1 MDRKQRTWIT
11 WGSSVG
17 IHVVLLLL
25 IAATGI
31 FSEAAHEPLETTDV
45 ALYDVSGGGDGSPAG
60 GGGGGGSES
69 TAAPE
74 SEPAA
79 DVAADISVPAEVL
92 PEETSKQT
100 RKDWQKAPTAGSRDG
115 RTQSGGSGEGGSGN
129 GSGGGHGNGHGTGTG
144 DGEGDGSGSGRGHGS
159 GGGGT
164 ANPNSQ
170 VPATPPQLTYRAQP
184 SYPES
189 LRKQNATGTVGVS
202 FIVGADGSVTSAS
215 VDSSSGYPEM
225 DAAALEAVYAYT
237 FAPALNEAGKPVAC
251 RNHTNIHFALR

>member
-25 IAATGI
+25 LAATGI

-45 ALYDVSGGGDGSPAG
+45 AIYDVSGGGDGGPAG
-60 GGGGGGSES
+60 GGGGGGGES
-69 TAAPE
+69 VP
-74 SEPAA
+74 EPAA
-79 DVAADISVPAEVL
+79 AEAAEVADAIPVPADVL
-92 PEETSKQT
+92 PEAQPEKQKTVQSPSAVPSPSSGTS
-100 RKDWQKAPTAGSRDG
+100 
-115 RTQSGGSGEGGSGN
+115 SGGQGEGGSGN
-129 GSGGGHGNGHGTGTG
+129 GSGGGHGNGQGTGTG
-144 DGEGDGSGSGRGHGS
+144 DGSGDGSGSGNGRGG

-164 ANPNSQ
+164 ADPNSL
-170 VPATPPQLTYRAQP
+170 VPASAPQLTYRAQP
-184 SYPES
+184 AYPES
-189 LRKQNATGTVGVS
+189 LRRKNATGTVGVS
-202 FIVGADGSVTSAS
+202 FVVGADGSVTSAS

-225 DAAALEAVYAYT
+225 DAAALEAVYEYT

>member
-31 FSEAAHEPLETTDV
+31 FREASHQPVETTEV
-45 ALYDVSGGGDGSPAG
+45 ALYDVSGGEGEAAG
-60 GGGGGGSES
+60 GGGGES
-69 TAAPE
+69 APAPE
-74 SEPAA
+74 AEPEPEVA
-79 DVAADISVPAEVL
+79 DAIPVPAEVL
-92 PEETSKQT
+92 PEETSQKPQT
-100 RKDWQKAPTAGSRDG
+100 EQKKEPAATGSTG
-115 RTQSGGSGEGGSGN
+115 ENQQQTGSQGSGTGSGQGTGNGTGSGN
-129 GSGGGHGNGHGTGTG
+129 GNGNGEGT
-144 DGEGDGSGSGRGHGS
+144 GSGRGG

-164 ANPNSQ
+164 ADPNSQ
-170 VPATPPQLTYRAQP
+170 VPATAPELTYRAMP
-184 SYPES
+184 AYPEN
-189 LRKQNATGTVGVS
+189 LRKKNATGTVGVS
-202 FIVGADGSVTSAS
+202 FVVGADGSVTSAS

-225 DAAALEAVYAYT
+225 DAAALDAVYEYT

>member
-31 FSEAAHEPLETTDV
+31 FSEANHQPLETTDV
-45 ALYDVSGGGDGSPAG
+45 AIYDVSGGDGEPAG
-60 GGGGGGSES
+60 GGGGSGDS
-69 TAAPE
+69 APAPE
-74 SEPAA
+74 PEPAA
-79 DVAADISVPAEVL
+79 EAADAITVPAEAV
-92 PEETSKQT
+92 PEETAQKPQNEQKQPAANT
-100 RKDWQKAPTAGSRDG
+100 ASTAGTA
-115 RTQSGGSGEGGSGN
+115 TQGSGSGEGGSGN
-129 GSGGGHGNGHGTGTG
+129 GSGGGQGNGHGTGTG
-144 DGEGDGSGSGRGHGS
+144 DGEGSGSGTGD

-170 VPATPPQLTYRAQP
+170 VPATPPQLISRAQP
-184 SYPES
+184 AYPEN

-202 FIVGADGSVTSAS
+202 FVVGADGSVTSAS

-225 DAAALEAVYAYT
+225 DAAALDAVYEYT